1 MTTRLL
7 PVSLLGLLLVGLARA
22 DVVSGP
28 KEGEKVATLKVY
40 AVTGEPKDK
49 EVDYA
54 ALRKDKP
61 TVYMFVSAK
70 DFSRPMFRFLK
81 KLDEDLDD
89 DGLVVAVWLTDD
101 ADKSKEYLTKISQ
114 YFKSAALTVFGG
126 TAGPK
131 DWAINTDAHLTAV
144 VAHKGKVVKSFGYL
158 SLNETDVPKVVKTLK
173 NAIKK

>member
-1 MTTRLL
+1 MKA
-7 PVSLLGLLLVGLARA
+7 PFVMVSLLGLLAAGPARA
-22 DVVSGP
+22 DVASGP
-28 KEGEKVATLKVY
+28 KPSAMVATLKVY

-49 EVDYA
+49 EIDYA

-61 TVYMFVSAK
+61 TVYVFVSAK

-101 ADKSKEYLTKISQ
+101 ADKSKEYLPKISQ

-131 DWAINTDAHLTAV
+131 DWAINIDAHLTAV

-158 SLNETDVPKVVKTLK
+158 SLNETDVPEVVKTLK